1 MNKNKIVSAPIRIKL
16 LDTTT
21 IYQQEQIE
29 YPQITI
35 QPSPSH
41 YPQWIDSVQKQPL
54 CTTSDT
60 EEPATTT
67 CFLFDIFC
75 CCK

>member
-16 LDTTT
+16 LDTST
-21 IYQQEQIE
+21 IYQQEQTE
-29 YPQITI
+29 YTQITI
-35 QPSPSH
+35 EPSPSH
-41 YPQWIDSVQKQPL
+41 YPQWIESSQKQQLYTKEVPES
-54 CTTSDT
+54 TH
-60 EEPATTT
+60 